1 MKSKILTI
9 GVFVITAAVVGLY
22 PVFNKHLGA
31 SPHSSASNPINPPD
45 PVTALLADDQP
56 RIQLAI
62 LLDTSNSMDGLID
75 QARNQLWE
83 VVNEFAKSKRDGVIP
98 TLEVAVYEYGNNKLS
113 PESGHI
119 RQVTSMTTELDQ
131 VSEALFSLTTD
142 GGNEYCGFAINTAV
156 NELNW
161 SQSDSDIKT
170 IFIAGNEPFSQGP
183 VAFHAAISAAR
194 EKGIAVNTIHAGDY
208 QTGIATG
215 WQNGAALA
223 GGEYMNIDHNHQIV
237 HINAPQDSRLAELNT
252 QLNRSYVPY
261 GKEGKTKLARQAVED
276 NKSEEISAGLMA
288 KRTASKASS
297 LYNNSSWDLVDAVE
311 NEEIELEDIDPE
323 HLPKEMRSMDKDDKK
338 QYILDKSGE
347 RKKLKE
353 EISALSL
360 DREEYVAAAE
370 TDSTVS
376 TIDKA
381 IIKAVRK
388 QGEGKN
394 YAFEKNKK

>member
-9 GVFVITAAVVGLY
+9 GIFLITAAVVGLY

-31 SPHSSASNPINPPD
+31 SPHSSASSPINPPD

-161 SQSDSDIKT
+161 SQSDGDIKT

-183 VAFHAAISAAR
+183 VAFHAAISAAK
-194 EKGIAVNTIHAGDY
+194 EKGVVVNTIHAGDY

-215 WQNGAALA
+215 WQNSATLA

-237 HINAPQDSRLAELNT
+237 HINAPQDSRLAELNA
-252 QLNRSYVPY
+252 QLNQSYVPY
-261 GKEGKTKLARQAVED
+261 GKEGKNKLARQAVED
-276 NKSEEISAGLMA
+276 KKSEEISTGLMA

-311 NEEIELEDIDPE
+311 NEEIELEDIEPK
-323 HLPKEMRSMDKDDKK
+323 HLPKEMRNMDKDDQK
-338 QYILDKSGE
+338 QYILGKSGE

-353 EISALSL
+353 EISSLSQA
-360 DREEYVAAAE
+360 REEYVATAE
-370 TDSTVS
+370 TESAVS
-376 TIDKA
+376 TIDEA